1 MAAPLALMSEEEA
14 AEHPQMAAITL
25 GVGTVAGM
33 IVGGATLAYL
43 EGQRQA
49 QEKAALAE
57 HLQELE
63 SSLQE
68 KNEKLVELALQAV
81 PQSKDPKEQVQHLLE
96 WTAAAP
102 PQPAP
107 LPSSD
112 SPATP
117 AEVSPPLVTETP
129 AAHPAL
135 PIQSLLK
142 DTENLGDPDLPPP
155 GLLDLVTL
163 PVAQDEA
170 LSPPPPEVSEVSS
183 DLALPDPRSLQV
195 QLMLQQAKM
204 DELEAELRRYRQDY
218 QDLEQRLAS
227 SLAREKT
234 LQQQLEAQSE
244 RLMTLEAYQAQVQ
257 QQQQQLRQLHA
268 ELHKMKQQV
277 AEKNKMVSQMQALQL
292 ELDNAKA
299 ALQGY
304 HALVKQNQQL
314 QAELHTLK
322 ASLPTPAQMQQ
333 IYQLVQRQRQRIQE
347 LERTIATLQNQ
358 QRPPLDF
365 PNPKPEERGSPDY
378 PKWRELLDEAERYS
392 LL

>member
-117 AEVSPPLVTETP
+117 AEVSPPLV
-129 AAHPAL
+129 
-135 PIQSLLK
+135 
-142 DTENLGDPDLPPP
+142 
-155 GLLDLVTL
+155 
-163 PVAQDEA
+163 
-170 LSPPPPEVSEVSS
+170 
-183 DLALPDPRSLQV
+183 
-195 QLMLQQAKM
+195 
-204 DELEAELRRYRQDY
+204 
-218 QDLEQRLAS
+218 
-227 SLAREKT
+227 
-234 LQQQLEAQSE
+234 
-244 RLMTLEAYQAQVQ
+244 
-257 QQQQQLRQLHA
+257 
-268 ELHKMKQQV
+268 
-277 AEKNKMVSQMQALQL
+277 
-292 ELDNAKA
+292 
-299 ALQGY
+299 
-304 HALVKQNQQL
+304 
-314 QAELHTLK
+314 
-322 ASLPTPAQMQQ
+322 
-333 IYQLVQRQRQRIQE
+333 
-347 LERTIATLQNQ
+347 
-358 QRPPLDF
+358 
-365 PNPKPEERGSPDY
+365 
-378 PKWRELLDEAERYS
+378 
-392 LL
+392 